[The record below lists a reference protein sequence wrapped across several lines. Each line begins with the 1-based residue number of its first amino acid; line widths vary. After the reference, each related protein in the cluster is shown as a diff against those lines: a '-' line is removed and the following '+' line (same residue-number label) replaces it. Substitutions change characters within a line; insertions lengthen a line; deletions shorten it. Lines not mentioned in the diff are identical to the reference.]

1 MAPRFTEWQAT
12 LLAHPV
18 KTKLLL
24 ALALVLS
31 AALAVDAGD
40 ATSKDLDAL
49 RGTWKVVE
57 LTELG
62 EKLPDKELAPV
73 EVVIL
78 GNKMTINDDGKFRE
92 EITLKLDA
100 TKKPK
105 AVDFHYS
112 KGPNTGKV
120 ERGIYLL
127 EGDTLIFC
135 INEKKDGERPTE
147 FASTK
152 GNGCSLAVLK
162 KTKG

>member
-1 MAPRFTEWQAT
+1 MKTRFLPA
-12 LLAHPV
+12 V
-18 KTKLLL
+18 V
-24 ALALVLS
+24 LVLFPV
-31 AALAVDAGD
+31 LASGGD

-49 RGTWKVVE
+49 RGTWKVTQ
-57 LTELG
+57 LTEMG

-73 EVVIL
+73 EVIIL

-105 AVDFHYS
+105 AVDFNYS